1 MSHYYEWV
9 ILLKSS
15 SCISTIYI
23 FHCYKYDLIHFN
35 SIKDVQLEDPLVAI
49 MLFSLC
55 GVNCITTNQWY
66 TSVQQGTEQ
75 MKYILKGNDSMYV
88 QIH

>member
-1 MSHYYEWV
+1 
-9 ILLKSS
+9 
-15 SCISTIYI
+15 
-23 FHCYKYDLIHFN
+23 
-35 SIKDVQLEDPLVAI
+35 